1 MIMLLELHIKNFAL
15 IEESGLSLT
24 NGLTALTGETG
35 AGKSLLL
42 EALGLVIGERTD
54 RSLVRHGTDSADI
67 QAIFDIADNAEVKS
81 ILSDSDI
88 EFESELMM
96 RRVITKT
103 GRSRAYVN
111 GVLCARALMAKLG
124 GHLVDILSQHGFYRL
139 VKPETHLSVVDEFA
153 GLAGHV
159 AEFRKKW
166 LDIKSLDEQIKVA
179 HQQNESCVERQDL
192 LTFQLNEIEAAG
204 IADRDEERQL
214 TAEIARLRHGAT
226 LSATVSNASEL
237 LNEADGSV
245 IERLASIE
253 RSLTKAAELDTTLGT
268 LVERLN
274 DAIAQLDDVSCELN
288 RYGFEMPCD
297 LCELEKH
304 EGRLSLLRRLMRK
317 HGGSMETLLDKKVAL
332 ERELNSLESLGQS
345 IDVLM
350 EVRNTKGQILQ
361 KQARQLQSARERACR
376 TFVSDVSI
384 QLNKLGMPGARI
396 EIEFLAPQRG
406 LRVEDEYVGP
416 SGLKTLRFLVS
427 TNSGHAVQPI
437 DKVASGGELSRI
449 MLAMKRVMS
458 RTDTASTY
466 VFDEVDAGVG
476 GETGEVIADMLRSIA
491 KDRQVLCVTH
501 LAQVAV
507 RADTHVQVQKHPD
520 RALVRSEL
528 TQLDESG
535 RVVEVARMIGGRL
548 GQEHTM
554 RCAEEMLKLTTVAA

>member
-42 EALGLVIGERTD
+42 EALGLVIGERAD
-54 RSLVRHGTDSADI
+54 RSLVRHGSAAADI
-67 QAIFDIADNAEVKS
+67 QAIFDIEDNAAVKS
-81 ILSDSDI
+81 ILNDSDI
-88 EFESELMM
+88 EFESELIL
-96 RRVITKT
+96 RRVLTQT

-111 GVLCARALMAKLG
+111 GVLCARSLLAKLG
-124 GHLVDILSQHGFYRL
+124 DQLVDILSQHGFYRL
-139 VKPETHLSVVDEFA
+139 VKPDTHLSVVDEFA
-153 GLAGHV
+153 GLSDDLA
-159 AEFRKKW
+159 AFKEIW
-166 LDIKSLDEQIKVA
+166 LEIKSLDDHIAEA
-179 HQQNESCVERQDL
+179 HRQNESRAERQDL
-192 LTFQLNEIEAAG
+192 LIFQLNEIQSAG
-204 IADRDEERQL
+204 IADPDEERRL
-214 TAEIARLRHGAT
+214 TAEIGRLRHSAT
-226 LSATVSNASEL
+226 LSATVTDASEQ

-253 RSLTKAAELDTTLGT
+253 RSLNKAAELDTTLGT

-274 DAIAQLDDVSCELN
+274 DAVAQLDDVACELN

-297 LCELEKH
+297 LGELEKH
-304 EGRLSLLRRLMRK
+304 EERLSLLRRLMRK
-317 HGGSMETLLDKKVAL
+317 HGGSMETLLEKRASL
-332 ERELNSLESLGQS
+332 ERELNSLENLGAS
-345 IDVLM
+345 IEGLV
-350 EVRNTKGQILQ
+350 EARNSQGRRLRQKANELQ
-361 KQARQLQSARERACR
+361 KARERACR
-376 TFVSDVSI
+376 NFVSDVSI

-406 LRVEDEYVGP
+406 LWVGDECIGS

-437 DKVASGGELSRI
+437 EKVASGGELSRI

-458 RTDTASTY
+458 RTDTACTY

-491 KDRQVLCVTH
+491 KNRQVLCVTH

-507 RADTHVQVQKHPD
+507 RADACKGAET
-520 RALVRSEL
+520 
-528 TQLDESG
+528 SG
-535 RVVEVARMIGGRL
+535 
-548 GQEHTM
+548 
-554 RCAEEMLKLTTVAA
+554 

>member
-1 MIMLLELHIKNFAL
+1 MIMLELHIKNFAL

-88 EFESELMM
+88 EFESELIMEGGS
-96 RRVITKT
+96 RRLDAETREWRLVCT
-103 GRSRAYVN
+103 GVD
-111 GVLCARALMAKLG
+111 GEAR

-491 KDRQVLCVTH
+491 
-501 LAQVAV
+501 
-507 RADTHVQVQKHPD
+507 
-520 RALVRSEL
+520 
-528 TQLDESG
+528 G
-535 RVVEVARMIGGRL
+535 
-548 GQEHTM
+548 
-554 RCAEEMLKLTTVAA
+554 